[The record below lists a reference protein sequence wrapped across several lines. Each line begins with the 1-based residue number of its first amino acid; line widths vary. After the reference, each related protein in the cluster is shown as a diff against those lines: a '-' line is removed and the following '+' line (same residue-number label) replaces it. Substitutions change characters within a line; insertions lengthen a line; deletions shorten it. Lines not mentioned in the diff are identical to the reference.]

1 MDSTDADMLWM
12 VENGIR
18 EGRCH
23 TIHRHVKP
31 SNKHMKDYD
40 KNKET
45 SYLKYWDAN
54 YLFGWAMSLKL
65 PIDGFKWVEDAS
77 QFVENNNKEG
87 DEGYFLKI
95 NVILK
100 LKLMLSWD
108 VIWPSQRF
116 TIFPWKNENWKSLK
130 TCSHFSQ

>member
-1 MDSTDADMLWM
+1 MI
-12 VENGIR
+12 ENGIR
-18 EGRCH
+18 EGNCH

-31 SNKHMKDYD
+31 SNKHMKDYH

-54 YLFGWAMSLKL
+54 YLFGWAMLLKL

-77 QFVENNNKEG
+77 QFVENYNKEG

-100 LKLMLSWD
+100 LKLMLS
-108 VIWPSQRF
+108 
-116 TIFPWKNENWKSLK
+116 
-130 TCSHFSQ
+130 

>member
-18 EGRCH
+18 EGSCH

-54 YLFGWAMSLKL
+54 YLFGWAMLLKL

-77 QFVENNNKEG
+77 QFVENYNKEG

-116 TIFPWKNENWKSLK
+116 TIFSWKNENWKSLK
-130 TCSHFSQ
+130 TCNHFSQ

>member
-1 MDSTDADMLWM
+1 
-12 VENGIR
+12 
-18 EGRCH
+18 
-23 TIHRHVKP
+23 
-31 SNKHMKDYD
+31 MKDYD

-54 YLFGWAMSLKL
+54 YLFGWAMLLKL

-77 QFVENNNKEG
+77 QFVENYNKEG

-100 LKLMLSWD
+100 LKLMLS
-108 VIWPSQRF
+108 
-116 TIFPWKNENWKSLK
+116 
-130 TCSHFSQ
+130 